1 MKTLILAHEAIIK
14 ITLVLTISN
23 CSIFPFLEY
32 YEDRYWSTS
41 SDLII
46 ESALAAKGKGEI

>member
-23 CSIFPFLEY
+23 CSIFQFLEY

-46 ESALAAKGKGEI
+46 ESALAARGKGEI

>member
-23 CSIFPFLEY
+23 CSIFQFLEY
-32 YEDRYWSTS
+32 YELKIDIGR
-41 SDLII
+41 
-46 ESALAAKGKGEI
+46 LAVI

>member
-1 MKTLILAHEAIIK
+1 MKTLILAHEVIIN

-23 CSIFPFLEY
+23 CSIFQFLEY
-32 YEDRYWSTS
+32 YDDRYWSTS